1 MKLVRSFIVQSI
13 LLGSC
18 AFAAWALLVSPG
30 TWPFSLSLDTL
41 SASAVGICLTAMF
54 LFVVALPPQLA
65 LRSNRSLFVRTLV
78 GAVSGPVGVWLGLL
92 VLSNYPISWEWY
104 ISRAWALHVVFAGVG
119 MCFAVLWHRRLRP
132 NNSFKPTPL
141 RGAA

>member
-1 MKLVRSFIVQSI
+1 MKLVRSFIVQSA

-41 SASAVGICLTAMF
+41 GATAVGICLTAIF
-54 LFVVALPPQLA
+54 LLTVAAPFQLA
-65 LRSNRSLFVRTLV
+65 LRSNRSLVVRTFV

-92 VLSNYPISWEWY
+92 VLSSYPISWEWY
-104 ISRAWALHVVFAGVG
+104 GSRTWALHFVFVGIGV
-119 MCFAVLWHRRLRP
+119 CFAVLWHRRLRP
-132 NNSFKPTPL
+132 NNS
-141 RGAA
+141 

>member
-1 MKLVRSFIVQSI
+1 MKIVRFFIAQSV

-18 AFAAWALLVSPG
+18 AFAVWALLVSPG

-41 SASAVGICLTAMF
+41 GAAAVGISLTAMF
-54 LFVVALPPQLA
+54 LLAVAAPFQLA
-65 LRSNRSLFVRTLV
+65 LRSNCSLVARTLV
-78 GAVSGPVGVWLGLL
+78 GAASGPVGVWLGLL

-104 ISRAWALHVVFAGVG
+104 SSRAWALHAVFAGVG
-119 MCFAVLWHRRLRP
+119 MCFATLWHRRLRP

>member
-41 SASAVGICLTAMF
+41 GAAAVGVCLTAMF
-54 LFVVALPPQLA
+54 LLFVALPPQLA
-65 LRSNRSLFVRTLV
+65 LRSNRSLLVRILV

-92 VLSNYPISWEWY
+92 VLSNYPISWGWY